1 MEKRDIIIGIGLGAI
16 ICAAGIVF
24 APAVP
29 AGGLGATIISGG
41 LGSLALL
48 VLALRRHPAS
58 VAVGTTATLGT
69 GGYAIAAGVLTGPP
83 AALALVLMAGVVL
96 VAWQVL
102 RPFWASERPPAAKA
116 AP

>member
-41 LGSLALL
+41 L
-48 VLALRRHPAS
+48 
-58 VAVGTTATLGT
+58 AVGTTATLGT